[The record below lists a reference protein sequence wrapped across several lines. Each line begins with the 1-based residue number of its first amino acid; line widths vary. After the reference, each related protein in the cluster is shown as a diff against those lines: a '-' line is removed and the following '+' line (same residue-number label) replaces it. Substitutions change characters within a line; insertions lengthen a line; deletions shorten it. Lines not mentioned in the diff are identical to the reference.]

1 MKYRLL
7 LFFFAEDKTELIS
20 NFPNHTFSK
29 KEDLGLK
36 TRYAILYVFLGLRSK
51 FKEELV
57 QRHRNME
64 HFSM

>member
-29 KEDLGLK
+29 KEDLGPK